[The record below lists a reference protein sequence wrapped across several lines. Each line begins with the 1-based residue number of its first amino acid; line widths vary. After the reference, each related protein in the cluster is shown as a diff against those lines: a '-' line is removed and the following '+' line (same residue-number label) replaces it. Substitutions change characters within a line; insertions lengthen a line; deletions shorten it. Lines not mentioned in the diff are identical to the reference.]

1 MPPLDGSAVTPIL
14 LFLAAVAGGSLATY
28 SYDPRMPPL
37 ARVADGL
44 ALGLAALGLVG
55 FALAMRWGLT
65 GIVIATSAVVVACPG
80 ALLLS
85 ARRRRVVSRDIG
97 TAARIAVAWQSPG
110 ALLRAAA
117 ALAGAIVLWRV
128 AVRTM
133 YVRGDGIYTGVSHN
147 IGDLPFHLTVINRF
161 AYGNNFPPEHPSFAG
176 VGFTYPFLTDFIA
189 AVFLRAGLPVRDV
202 IVWSTFLLCAA
213 IAVLLY
219 RWTLALTGR
228 RDAAFLAPAL
238 ALLSGGLGWWR
249 FAVEAWRAGS
259 PWSLLQALPHDYT
272 ITYDGA
278 FRWGNLVTTL
288 LVTQR
293 GLLLGLPLALVVFRL
308 WWQTIDAADED
319 GAADRA
325 RMIAAGVIA
334 GMLPLVH
341 AHTFAVVLAVGGCL
355 AILFPPPL
363 RWAPFFAWALALGL
377 PQAWWVARASGV
389 RSESFVAWAVGWDRG
404 SQDVVVFWL
413 RNTGLLIP
421 LVVAALLWRSQ
432 PPLVP
437 RRFLRFYAPFALCFI
452 VPNLIRLAPWIWDNI
467 KVLVYWFIASVPLVA
482 LVLAQLARGPR
493 WRVAVAALLC
503 ASLTLAGA
511 LDLWRVTSG
520 AFQSRI
526 FDRDGIEFAR
536 IVAERTSPHALILH
550 APVPNHPIAL
560 TGRRSLM
567 GYPGHVW
574 SHGLDGGPR
583 EAAIRRIYAA
593 GPDAAATL
601 ERYRID
607 YVVVGPIE
615 RFAGVVDEQFFERYP
630 RAAEAGGY
638 RLYRISGDQD
648 QRPHR

>member
-1 MPPLDGSAVTPIL
+1 MASLDGPHLTPIL
-14 LFLAAVAGGSLATY
+14 LFLAAVAGGSLVTY
-28 SYDPRMPPL
+28 SYDRRLPPL

-55 FALAMRWGLT
+55 FVLAMRWGLT
-65 GIVIATSAVVVACPG
+65 GIVIAVSAVAVVLPG

-85 ARRRRVVSRDIG
+85 ARYRRAVVRDVS
-97 TAARIAVAWQSPG
+97 AATWIDVASPSPRT
-110 ALLRAAA
+110 LLRAAV
-117 ALAGAIVLWRV
+117 ALGGMFVLWRV
-128 AVRTM
+128 AARTM
-133 YVRGDGIYTGVSHN
+133 YVRTDGIYTGVSHN

-176 VGFTYPFLTDFIA
+176 VGFTYPFLTDFLA
-189 AVFLRAGLPVRDV
+189 AVFVRAGLPVRDV

-249 FAVEAWRAGS
+249 FAVEAWNAES
-259 PWSLLQALPHDYT
+259 LASLLATLPHDYT

-278 FRWGNLVTTL
+278 FRWGNLVTSL

-319 GAADRA
+319 AAADRA

-389 RSESFVAWAVGWDRG
+389 RSEGFVAWAVGWDRG
-404 SQDVVVFWL
+404 SQDVIVFWL

-421 LVVAALLWRSQ
+421 LVAAALVWRSQ

-437 RRFLRFYAPFALCFI
+437 RRWLLFYAPFTLCFV
-452 VPNLIRLAPWIWDNI
+452 VPNLVRLAPWIWDNI
-467 KVLVYWFIASVPLVA
+467 KVLMYWFVASVPIAA

-493 WRVAVAALLC
+493 WRGALAALLF
-503 ASLTLAGA
+503 ATLTLAGA
-511 LDLWRVTSG
+511 LDLWRVASG
-520 AFQSRI
+520 AFRSRI
-526 FDRDGIEFAR
+526 FDREGIEFAR
-536 IVAERTSPHALILH
+536 VVAERTSPAALIVH

-583 EAAIRRIYAA
+583 EADIRRIYAG

-615 RFAGVVDEQFFERYP
+615 RFGSVVNEPFFTRYP
-630 RAAEAGGY
+630 CAAEAGSY
-638 RLYRISGDQD
+638 RLYRTSGGQD
-648 QRPHR
+648 LRHHR

>member
-1 MPPLDGSAVTPIL
+1 MVPLDGLPVTPIV

-28 SYDPRMPPL
+28 SYDPRMPLL
-37 ARVADGL
+37 ARVADGV
-44 ALGLAALGLVG
+44 AVGLAAFGLVG

-65 GIVIATSAVVVACPG
+65 GVVAAASAAAVAFPA

-85 ARRRRVVSRDIG
+85 ARHRRAVARDLF
-97 TAARIAVAWQSPG
+97 AATRSAVAWRSPG
-110 ALLRAAA
+110 TLLRAAL
-117 ALAGAIVLWRV
+117 ALTGATVLWRV
-128 AVRTM
+128 SVRTM
-133 YVRGDGIYTGVSHN
+133 YVQADGIYTGVSHN

-161 AYGNNFPPEHPSFAG
+161 AYGSNFPPEHPSFAG

-189 AVFLRAGLPVRDV
+189 AVFVRAGLPARDV
-202 IVWSTFLLCAA
+202 IVWSTWLLCAA
-213 IAVLLY
+213 IALLMY

-228 RDAAFLAPAL
+228 RDAALLAPAL

-249 FAVEAWRAGS
+249 FAVEAWHAEAPAR
-259 PWSLLQALPHDYT
+259 LLATLPHDYT

-278 FRWGNLVTTL
+278 FRWGNLVTAL

-308 WWQTIDAADED
+308 WWQTMEAADEE
-319 GAADRA
+319 GTAERA

-341 AHTFAVVLAVGGCL
+341 AHTFAVVLAVGACV
-355 AILFPPPL
+355 AILFPRPL

-377 PQAWWVARASGV
+377 PQVWWVARASGV
-389 RSESFVAWAVGWDRG
+389 HSEGFVAWAVGWDRG
-404 SQDVVVFWL
+404 SQNVIVFWL

-421 LVVAALLWRSQ
+421 LVAAALVWRSQ

-437 RRFLRFYAPFALCFI
+437 RRWLLFYAPFVLCFA
-452 VPNLIRLAPWIWDNI
+452 VPNLVRLAPWIWDNI
-467 KVLVYWFIASVPLVA
+467 KVLVYWFVASVPLVA
-482 LVLAQLARGPR
+482 LVLARLGRGSW
-493 WRVAVAALLC
+493 WRGALAALLFS
-503 ASLTLAGA
+503 SLTLAGA
-511 LDLWRVTSG
+511 LDVWRVASG
-520 AFQSRI
+520 GFQSRI
-526 FDRDGIEFAR
+526 FDREGIEFAR
-536 IVAERTSPHALILH
+536 VVAERTSPGALIAH

-560 TGRRSLM
+560 SGRRSLM

-583 EAAIRRIYAA
+583 EADIRRIYAG

-615 RFAGVVDEQFFERYP
+615 RFRLPVSEPFFARYP
-630 RAAEAGGY
+630 RAAEAGEY
-638 RLYRISGDQD
+638 RLYRTSGGQD
-648 QRPHR
+648 R